1 MKLRLGIILL
11 LALPAFCYA
20 QRMPEDISQ
29 SQLQAI
35 ISLPLDQAIKQ
46 REIYK
51 GPLKSAYE
59 RQISMI
65 DIDNR

>member
-46 REIYK
+46 REN
-51 GPLKSAYE
+51 L
-59 RQISMI
+59 
-65 DIDNR
+65 